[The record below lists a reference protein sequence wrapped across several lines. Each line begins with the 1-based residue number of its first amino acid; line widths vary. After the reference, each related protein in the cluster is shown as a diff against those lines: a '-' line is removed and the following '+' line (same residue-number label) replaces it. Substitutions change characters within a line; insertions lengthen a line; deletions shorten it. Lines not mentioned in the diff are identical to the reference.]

1 MYDGRLLDIKRL
13 HKLLPVLVA
22 QADNGLWA
30 DVSMRGNVNV
40 LDVNIG
46 ISDTGWCHYVMLC
59 CCEMSLRDAVR
70 CHHQMRGSVIKR

>member
-1 MYDGRLLDIKRL
+1 MHDGRLLDIKRL

-30 DVSMRGNVNV
+30 DVSIRGNVNV

-46 ISDTGWCHYVMLC
+46 ISDTG
-59 CCEMSLRDAVR
+59 
-70 CHHQMRGSVIKR
+70 